1 MIYSLYFIAVV
12 FCLNFIITNVF
23 VSSVISGYNLQIQN
37 IGKNA
42 LITDEQHKWIKAK
55 RTFIL
60 AKPKILFRAPL
71 NQVKFVF
78 YKISISSIF
87 QRILYVI
94 ILLNI
99 VALALIYNS
108 VSDKVNLIVKYAN
121 YSFSIIYGL
130 EIVIKLYGQGMRYFK
145 IKLNIFDTFLNAL
158 SIVASIL
165 ELSLPEEDYFNGR
178 N

>member
-1 MIYSLYFIAVV
+1 M
-12 FCLNFIITNVF
+12 
-23 VSSVISGYNLQIQN
+23 
-37 IGKNA
+37 
-42 LITDEQHKWIKAK
+42 
-55 RTFIL
+55 
-60 AKPKILFRAPL
+60 
-71 NQVKFVF
+71 
-78 YKISISSIF
+78 
-87 QRILYVI
+87 I

-145 IKLNIFDTFLNAL
+145 IKLNIFVTFLNAL

-165 ELSLPEEDYFNGR
+165 ELSLPEKDYFNGR